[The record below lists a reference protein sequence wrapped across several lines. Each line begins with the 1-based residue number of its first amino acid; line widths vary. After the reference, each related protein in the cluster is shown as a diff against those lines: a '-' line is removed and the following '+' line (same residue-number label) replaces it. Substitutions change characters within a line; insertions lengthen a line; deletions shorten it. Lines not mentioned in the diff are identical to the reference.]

1 MNDQAD
7 GTAAQRQVRATFANS
22 DQMQDAISKLSM
34 SGFDRADLSLP
45 SPGLIQGTETPE
57 AGTKMA
63 ASDTDAQ
70 QVRTL
75 GASTA
80 ATVAAMAAAGIAV
93 ATGGAAIPAMA
104 AAVVAGGAAG
114 GSVFAIQGAADK
126 TEQQDRDTRAE
137 TGNLVL
143 AVRVLTD
150 AKQSDA
156 EAILRAVGATSIE
169 TAI

>member
-7 GTAAQRQVRATFANS
+7 GTAAQRQVRATFSSS

-57 AGTKMA
+57 AGAKMA
-63 ASDTDAQ
+63 ATDTDAQ

-80 ATVAAMAAAGIAV
+80 ATVAAMAAAGTV
-93 ATGGAAIPAMA
+93 ASLRKYRLAPLVCPKVFLARWFGPSIQVPYMNQS
-104 AAVVAGGAAG
+104 VQYFAAG
-114 GSVFAIQGAADK
+114 NGYVQHQGVSSVK
-126 TEQQDRDTRAE
+126 
-137 TGNLVL
+137 
-143 AVRVLTD
+143 
-150 AKQSDA
+150 S
-156 EAILRAVGATSIE
+156 
-169 TAI
+169 